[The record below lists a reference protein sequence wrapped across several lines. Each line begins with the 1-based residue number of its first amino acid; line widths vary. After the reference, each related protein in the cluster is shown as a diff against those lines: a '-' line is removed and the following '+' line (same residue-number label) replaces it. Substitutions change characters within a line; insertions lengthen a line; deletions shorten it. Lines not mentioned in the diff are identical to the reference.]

1 MKYSQNSRE
10 KTQAQQKINLNPKA
24 MTLEIIHPVE
34 PKRVNKPPSL
44 ENLTSIKGYPPKET
58 SLTESTKEK
67 TPTTPSNTGPRTHS
81 IAVNTLTLFPHSRI
95 WTQTCTLKPKH
106 VPSLSYLKWERGIEK
121 YDRQMNTSTTLWTCY
136 VIYNNRTR
144 RTHGYLIFKYIPP
157 PTKRNW
163 LTSPIQQEYYYFAF
177 NYQGLYYYDL
187 NQRVTH
193 HPLLTIKIQG
203 RRELIKEVY
212 LST

>member
-106 VPSLSYLKWERGIEK
+106 VPSLSYLKWE
-121 YDRQMNTSTTLWTCY
+121 
-136 VIYNNRTR
+136 
-144 RTHGYLIFKYIPP
+144 IFKYIPP